1 MKPSALR
8 PFVNFTT
15 LQIKF
20 FPSTSL
26 AIGCKWEEPANRA
39 LPFLGVLGILAF
51 QSIAAAP
58 TTWNS
63 PTFNVSTEIPDND
76 DVGLTNTQ
84 IVSASGISQIDTF
97 TVTIN
102 LTGTWNGDLY
112 AYLAHDSGFAVLLN
126 RPGRSLDNPDGS
138 ATTGMVTTFADYAVS
153 DIHTAI
159 PMSGGSFTGT
169 YQPDGR
175 ITDPL
180 DVLDTDSR
188 TAMLSSFNGLN
199 ADGFWTLFI
208 ADQSTGETSTLQSW
222 SMNITSVPE
231 PSTTLLGCV
240 VVMVLWRRKR

>member
-1 MKPSALR
+1 MKLSALR

-15 LQIKF
+15 LQFKF

-39 LPFLGVLGILAF
+39 LPFLAVLGVLAF
-51 QSIAAAP
+51 QSIAAAS
-58 TTWNS
+58 TTWNG

-84 IVSASGISQIDTF
+84 TVSASGISQIDTV

-112 AYLAHDSGFAVLLN
+112 AYLAHDSGFSVLLN

-138 ATTGMVTTFADYAVS
+138 AASGMVTTFADSAGS

-180 DVLDTDSR
+180 AVLNTDSR
-188 TAMLSSFNGLN
+188 PAMLSSFSGLN
-199 ADGFWTLFI
+199 ADGSWTLFI

-222 SMNITSVPE
+222 SMNITGVPE
-231 PSTTLLGCV
+231 PSTTMLGCV
-240 VVMVLWRRKR
+240 VMMVLLRRKR